1 MGKTLSQSG
10 VAVKTPTPDFL
21 GDQAHAAVLSHRQ
34 GAVYEVSRRAV
45 GHTAGDKCGPAR
57 KQLEQERLGTTEL
70 CQSGSAPSPTAQ
82 QELCGFF
89 LLFFFSPPF
98 SLYILLLQTDSRS
111 SGAN

>member
-1 MGKTLSQSG
+1 M
-10 VAVKTPTPDFL
+10 
-21 GDQAHAAVLSHRQ
+21 
-34 GAVYEVSRRAV
+34 

-89 LLFFFSPPF
+89 LLFFLATLFPLHSPPPDRF
-98 SLYILLLQTDSRS
+98 TKLWGQLGQIA
-111 SGAN
+111 G